1 MVVAARNMARDVTD
15 GDVNVNLEAITMRS
29 GWIAL
34 FVVLSAAAV
43 LTAPKLV
50 DVWKSPEVTRLD
62 FKGRKVAALVITSSQ
77 SLQMSGEEAL
87 VRELTARGVNGV
99 ATYRI
104 VPGPELKSAETAR
117 SWYMRMKVDGVVALR
132 PVRRETVR
140 ESSPVAWSSG
150 YYQSFWGYYDYGWNN
165 IAVIRSERDTTMIT
179 VETLVYDLTRNQ
191 LVWAANSETRDPGT
205 LQEFVKDLV
214 AVVVR
219 EMKKQRLV
227 S

>member
-1 MVVAARNMARDVTD
+1 
-15 GDVNVNLEAITMRS
+15 MRS
-29 GWIAL
+29 GWITL
-34 FVVLSAAAV
+34 FVVLSAAVV
-43 LTAPKLV
+43 LAAPKLI
-50 DVWKSPEVTRLD
+50 DVWKSPEVTRLN
-62 FKGRKVAALVITSSQ
+62 FKGKKVAALVITDSQ

-87 VRELTARGVNGV
+87 VRELAARGVNGI

-104 VPGPELKSAETAR
+104 VPGPELKSAETAKN
-117 SWYMRMKVDGVVALR
+117 WYMRTNVEGVVALR

-150 YYQSFWGYYDYGWNN
+150 YYQSFWGYYDYGWSNVS
-165 IAVIRSERDTTMIT
+165 VIRSERDTTMVT
-179 VETLVYDLTRNQ
+179 VETLVFDLARNQ
-191 LVWAANSETRDPGT
+191 LVWAASSETRDPGT

-214 AVVVR
+214 GVVVR

>member
-1 MVVAARNMARDVTD
+1 
-15 GDVNVNLEAITMRS
+15 MRS

-50 DVWKSPEVTRLD
+50 DVWKSPEVTRLN
-62 FKGRKVAALVITSSQ
+62 FKGKKVAALVVTSSQ

-87 VRELTARGVNGV
+87 ARELTARGVNGV

-104 VPGPELKSAETAR
+104 VPGPELKSAETAKN
-117 SWYMRMKVDGVVALR
+117 WYMRMKVEGVVALR
-132 PVRRETVR
+132 PVRRETIR

-150 YYQSFWGYYDYGWNN
+150 YYQSFWGFYDYGWSNVS
-165 IAVIRSERDTTMIT
+165 VIRSERDTTMVT
-179 VETLVYDLTRNQ
+179 VEALVYDLTRNQ
-191 LVWAANSETRDPGT
+191 LVWAASSETRDPGT

-214 AVVVR
+214 TVVVR